1 MFVLTP
7 QNLIRH
13 ELIGLELTVI
23 GSMNLCSIGLC
34 GRVIDE
40 TRNTIVISQG
50 RSRKVIPKATA
61 CFRFTLPSGVKVDV
75 DGVKILG
82 QPENRVKKR
91 MEARW

>member
-1 MFVLTP
+1 MLMLTP

-23 GSMNLCSIGLC
+23 RCMNSCSIGLC

-40 TRNTIVISQG
+40 TRNTIIISQDG
-50 RSRKVIPKATA
+50 SRKVIPKATA

-75 DGVKILG
+75 DGVQIMG
-82 QPENRVKKR
+82 EPENRVKKLTGGR
-91 MEARW
+91 R